1 MREGLEGKIMLVVN
15 PQAPEALKSLTCY
28 QISAGRYLLSFLQRS
43 QRAMRFYVSSR
54 INQTRKGSSE
64 Q

>member
-28 QISAGRYLLSFLQRS
+28 QISAGRYLALLPAEVPESNEVLCELKDQP
-43 QRAMRFYVSSR
+43 
-54 INQTRKGSSE
+54 NKKGKL
-64 Q
+64 